1 MRCVYNIAWHRYFH
15 KTNAIGGCNAYGLPF
30 ECCVAN
36 GNQGWPRFTSHLY
49 GFPEPN
55 GDGTQDLA
63 VLLYAPNSLD
73 TTLRHRGGGGK
84 SCRVQ
89 VTLDTEYPFG
99 DTLNFSVVAGA
110 QFKLRLRIPQWA
122 ARPTIAVGSGP
133 PAPVTVAPDGFHTV
147 SVPQGEST
155 FTLTLPM
162 DVRIQDEQA
171 GGVSVHAGAL
181 LFALDLNPAEHT
193 TGPGG
198 CYYPPEG
205 CEIAA
210 LKPSVNW
217 RQGLLLDKSAGPSGG
232 LTVERIQKGG
242 AAGITPP
249 FNRASVALR
258 IVAKAT
264 SIANTSWPTVNCTS
278 MESGCHDCVGPIP
291 SEAVVRENM
300 LRERESEVLLL
311 PFGATDIRM
320 GVLPATW
327 I

>member
-1 MRCVYNIAWHRYFH
+1 M
-15 KTNAIGGCNAYGLPF
+15 
-30 ECCVAN
+30 
-36 GNQGWPRFTSHLY
+36 
-49 GFPEPN
+49 
-55 GDGTQDLA
+55 
-63 VLLYAPNSLD
+63 
-73 TTLRHRGGGGK
+73 
-84 SCRVQ
+84 
-89 VTLDTEYPFG
+89 
-99 DTLNFSVVAGA
+99 
-110 QFKLRLRIPQWA
+110 QWA
-122 ARPTIAVGSGP
+122 PDRRNRSHRHPTAFTRCPCHKESRRSLSHCRWTCAFKRSRPA
-133 PAPVTVAPDGFHTV
+133 
-147 SVPQGEST
+147 
-155 FTLTLPM
+155 
-162 DVRIQDEQA
+162 
-171 GGVSVHAGAL
+171 VSVHAGAL

-242 AAGITPP
+242 AAGIAPP

-291 SEAVVRENM
+291 SEAVVRESM
-300 LRERESEVLLL
+300 LREGESEMVLL